1 MQITEQGFYNKRAFY
16 YWSKVYSDQIE
27 NGDDFELLRKTIGI
41 NILESFRLKAMMFL
55 TNCHTNMI

>member
-41 NILESFRLKAMMFL
+41 NI
-55 TNCHTNMI
+55 